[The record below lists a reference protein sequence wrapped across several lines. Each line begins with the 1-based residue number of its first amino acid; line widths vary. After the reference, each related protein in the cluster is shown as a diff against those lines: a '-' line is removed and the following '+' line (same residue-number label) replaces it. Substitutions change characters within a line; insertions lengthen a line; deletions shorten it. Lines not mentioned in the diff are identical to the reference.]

1 MWTVLWVKLMV
12 VLVFQF
18 TRIVSLPIV
27 NAMSNSLGLWT
38 SSVIVVVSPS
48 RQRHA
53 GNGMR
58 QPIMV
63 KSDLVTCSENCWTS
77 VQSHRAWRYVCV
89 HISHGS
95 RPIFGIFRAVQ
106 WTRWNILYWISWRLE
121 FFDTYQI
128 FLQICWVGSIINCS
142 ELHLVCKTAVKHE
155 QQNTERR

>member
-1 MWTVLWVKLMV
+1 MV

-63 KSDLVTCSENCWTS
+63 KSDLVKCAEP
-77 VQSHRAWRYVCV
+77 QSMEICMCAYFTWKQTHFW
-89 HISHGS
+89 HFSS
-95 RPIFGIFRAVQ
+95 SAVDPVKYF
-106 WTRWNILYWISWRLE
+106 ILNKLKVRV
-121 FFDTYQI
+121 F
-128 FLQICWVGSIINCS
+128 
-142 ELHLVCKTAVKHE
+142 
-155 QQNTERR
+155 